1 MTGLAGR
8 RVLLTREA
16 ADCAAWAAEIERL
29 GAVPVILPCIE
40 RHDLDTPDL
49 RARLAA
55 ELPRVRWAAFTS
67 RRGVAALARLRGGAG
82 QGPRPD
88 AGRAPGPGPDSSPN
102 PGAGAGPEPGSAPAP
117 AADADGLP
125 NRPPDRLP
133 GALAEA
139 PAGALPDGVRVAA
152 VGPATARAAADTFG
166 RVDLVGDAGG
176 ADTAHAAA
184 ESARGAGAAASLAE
198 ALAPRL
204 GPRDRVLLAVAE
216 NAGPAFEE
224 IIRSAGHACIR
235 LDVYR
240 TLSTPGRPRK
250 RAASALGVDAV
261 LLASPSAVAGFVNR
275 VRLDTAPG
283 IFTIGPATTEAAR
296 AAGVEVTGEAP
307 RPSLGGLLEAMRCA
321 T

>member
-1 MTGLAGR
+1 M
-8 RVLLTREA
+8 
-16 ADCAAWAAEIERL
+16 
-29 GAVPVILPCIE
+29 ILPCIE

-55 ELPRVRWAAFTS
+55 ELPRARWVAFTS
-67 RRGVAALARLRGGAG
+67 QRGVAAFARLRGGAG
-82 QGPRPD
+82 QGPRPV

-102 PGAGAGPEPGSAPAP
+102 PGARSGPEPGPLPTSAARPNGP
-117 AADADGLP
+117 P
-125 NRPPDRLP
+125 NRPPDWLP
-133 GALAEA
+133 ATLAEA
-139 PAGALPDGVRVAA
+139 SAAALPDGLRVAA

-166 RVDLVGDAGG
+166 RVDLVGDGG
-176 ADTAHAAA
+176 GGPATNPAADP
-184 ESARGAGAAASLAE
+184 ARGAGAAASLAE

-216 NAGPAFEE
+216 NAGRAFEE

-240 TLSTPGRPRK
+240 TLPAPGRPRK
-250 RAASALGVDAV
+250 RAASDLGVDSV
-261 LLASPSAVAGFVNR
+261 LLASPSAVTGFVNR

>member
-1 MTGLAGR
+1 MSGLAGR

-16 ADCAAWAAEIERL
+16 ADCAAWAAEIEGL

-40 RHDLDTPDL
+40 CRDLDTPDL

-55 ELPRVRWAAFTS
+55 ELPRARWAAFTS
-67 RRGVAALARLRGGAG
+67 RRGVAEFARLHGGAG
-82 QGPRPD
+82 QEPPPD
-88 AGRAPGPGPDSSPN
+88 AGRAPGPGPG
-102 PGAGAGPEPGSAPAP
+102 PGPDPASAGPEPGPLPVP
-117 AADADGLP
+117 AARPDGPP

-133 GALAEA
+133 GAPAEA
-139 PAGALPDGVRVAA
+139 PAATLPDGLRVAA

-166 RVDLVGDAGG
+166 RVDLVGDGGG
-176 ADTAHAAA
+176 ADAAHAAA
-184 ESARGAGAAASLAE
+184 DPARGAGAAASLAE

-224 IIRSAGHACIR
+224 TIRSAGHACIR

-240 TLSTPGRPRK
+240 TLPAPGRPRK
-250 RAASALGVDAV
+250 RAASDLGVDAV
-261 LLASPSAVAGFVNR
+261 LLASPSAVTGFMNR